1 MDQQSMFWEYMMKEM
16 DNLENIPVSTVIQEA
31 GGAQHVH
38 LVVVDILK
46 GFCET
51 GALSSKRVSEV
62 IEPVKNLADSLLEK
76 GMPTRN
82 LLFLQDDHPVD
93 APEFASFPPHCVR
106 GTEEAEIVE
115 PLRPLLETQG
125 AELYTKNATSGLFA
139 VNQNNRRFFDELEE
153 RMKDEAATFLV
164 VGDCTD
170 LCIYQNAM
178 GIRMLANEKNHK
190 NVRVMVS
197 KTHTQ
202 TYHLSVE
209 DSRSSGAMAHD
220 GDVMDTVFFYHMK
233 LNGIEVYRNWV

>member
-1 MDQQSMFWEYMMKEM
+1 MDQQSAFWEYMLKEM
-16 DNLENIPVSTVIQEA
+16 DNLENIPLSTVIEEA
-31 GGAQHVH
+31 GGAHHVH

-51 GALSSKRVSEV
+51 GALSSERVSEV
-62 IEPVKNLADSLLEK
+62 VKPVKSLAEALLEK

-82 LLFLQDDHPVD
+82 LLFLQDDHPAD
-93 APEFASFPPHCVR
+93 APEFASFPPHCVQ

-115 PLRPLLETQG
+115 PLRPLLEAQG

-139 VNQNNRRFFDELEE
+139 VNQNNGRFFDGLEE
-153 RMKDEAATFLV
+153 RMKDNAATFLV

-178 GIRMLANEKNHK
+178 GIRMLANENNHK

-197 KTHTQ
+197 KKHTQ

-209 DSRSSGAMAHD
+209 DARSTGGMAHD
-220 GDVMDTVFFYHMK
+220 ADVMDMVFFYHMK
-233 LNGIEVYRNWV
+233 LNGIEVFRSWV